1 MRILLGSVVLLA
13 AAAASAAPERLTVSS
28 DAFDANAAIPVQ
40 YTCDGAAKA
49 PTIRWSAMPAGTKTV
64 AILVDDPDAERGP
77 FTHMLVTNLP
87 PERTSLDLS
96 AAVPTDASVGRNDT
110 GAVGYLAPCP
120 KDGVHHYHFRVYAL
134 DGRIRKAPATHSV
147 TRESFLRGISGHVLS
162 EGELVGTY
170 EPR

>member
-1 MRILLGSVVLLA
+1 MRILLGSVVLIE

-49 PTIRWSAMPAGTKTV
+49 PTIRWSALPAGTKTV
-64 AILVDDPDAERGP
+64 AILVDDPDAARGP

-87 PERTSLDLS
+87 PDRTSLDLS
-96 AAVPTDASVGRNDT
+96 AAAPSDASVALNDT

-120 KDGVHHYHFRVYAL
+120 KDGVHHYRFRVFAL
-134 DGRIRKAPATHSV
+134 GGRVRKVPATHSV
-147 TRESFLRGISGHVLS
+147 SRASFLRGISGHVLS

-170 EPR
+170 QPR